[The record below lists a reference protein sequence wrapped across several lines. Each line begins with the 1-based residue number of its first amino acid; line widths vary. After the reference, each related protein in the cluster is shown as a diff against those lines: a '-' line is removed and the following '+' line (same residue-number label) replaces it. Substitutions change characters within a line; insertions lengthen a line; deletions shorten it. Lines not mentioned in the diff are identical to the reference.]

1 MYLDGLPENFLKLVS
16 VEGFSGTHPNL
27 TKIIKADVLF
37 QATVLKSF
45 PEKNKA
51 ILRIANKKIMVE
63 TQQPLKPGDVL
74 LLRGDKTTSVPKLKI
89 ISDTKSINLN
99 LLNIQDKTQM
109 SSVNNYDNYSQKNS
123 VTPNIR
129 KNSNSIHARVENK
142 AIVPDDLEVSIKNN
156 NLISGQKIKASIV
169 DISSKNTA
177 IVKYQDKFLTAH
189 FVDKPP
195 KIGTVI
201 KFVVT
206 QYKEKFRLVA
216 QESISLKV
224 EASDIKDLLPF
235 KEPFGKMVKQLMSL
249 INSPVFETLI
259 KSDSSLIKRLVKTLN
274 LLSPHIKFDDSPQL
288 KNIFNGKNLKEQID
302 FSGINYES
310 KVKHI
315 FEGKAPFQIPSKLNM
330 DLKYQLLDLLNT
342 IGPST
347 QESGN
352 NFDQRRPLMDIL
364 NKVRHAVDNIELH
377 QLTNQLA
384 RQESQPIVIQ
394 VPDPI
399 NVNKTIK
406 VYIKPTED
414 SEGNSKQE
422 KERVLLVFFLKMS
435 ALGNLRVDAQVF
447 KDSVSIKI
455 KVENINVA
463 KFIDSKLAEFS
474 SSLKDLGSKVH
485 ATCSVIPI
493 IEDDIASD
501 LNQLLINDDKRLVD
515 LTT

>member
-1 MYLDGLPENFLKLVS
+1 MYLDRLPENFLKLVS
-16 VEGFSGTHPNL
+16 VEGFSGSHSSL
-27 TKIIKADVLF
+27 TKFIKTDVLF

-51 ILRIANKKIMVE
+51 IIGIANKKIMVE
-63 TQQPLKPGDVL
+63 TQQPLKPGEVL

-89 ISDTKSINLN
+89 ITDAKSINLN
-99 LLNIQDKTQM
+99 LLKIQDKTQI
-109 SSVNNYDNYSQKNS
+109 SSVNNYD
-123 VTPNIR
+123 
-129 KNSNSIHARVENK
+129 
-142 AIVPDDLEVSIKNN
+142 
-156 NLISGQKIKASIV
+156 
-169 DISSKNTA
+169 
-177 IVKYQDKFLTAH
+177 
-189 FVDKPP
+189 
-195 KIGTVI
+195 
-201 KFVVT
+201 
-206 QYKEKFRLVA
+206 LVA
-216 QESISLKV
+216 QESISSKIV

-235 KEPFGKMVKQLMSL
+235 KEPFGKMIKNLKSL
-249 INSPVFETLI
+249 IDSPVFETFI
-259 KSDSSLIKRLVKTLN
+259 KSDSLLIKRLVKTLN
-274 LLSPHIKFDDSPQL
+274 LLSPLIKPGVSPQPQ
-288 KNIFNGKNLKEQID
+288 KIFNSKNLKEQIE

-315 FEGKAPFQIPSKLNM
+315 FEGKVPFQIPSKLNM

-342 IGPST
+342 IEPSI

-352 NFDQRRPLMDIL
+352 NFEQRRPLMDIIKQL
-364 NKVRHAVDNIELH
+364 RHAVDNIELH

-384 RQESQPIVIQ
+384 RQENQPIVIQ

-399 NVNKTIK
+399 NFDKTIK

-414 SEGNSKQE
+414 SEENSKQE
-422 KERVLLVFFLKMS
+422 KEGVLLVFFLNMS

-447 KDSVSIKI
+447 KESVSIKI

-485 ATCSVIPI
+485 ATCCVIPVI
-493 IEDDIASD
+493 KDDIASE
-501 LNQLLINDDKRLVD
+501 LNQLLIDDDKRLVD

>member
-1 MYLDGLPENFLKLVS
+1 
-16 VEGFSGTHPNL
+16 
-27 TKIIKADVLF
+27 
-37 QATVLKSF
+37 
-45 PEKNKA
+45 
-51 ILRIANKKIMVE
+51 
-63 TQQPLKPGDVL
+63 
-74 LLRGDKTTSVPKLKI
+74 
-89 ISDTKSINLN
+89 
-99 LLNIQDKTQM
+99 M
-109 SSVNNYDNYSQKNS
+109 SSVNNNDNYSQKNS
-123 VTPNIR
+123 ITPNVR
-129 KNSNSIHARVENK
+129 ENSNSVHTRVDIQT
-142 AIVPDDLEVSIKNN
+142 IVPDDIEVSIKNN
-156 NLISGQKIKASIV
+156 NLFSGQKIKASVV
-169 DISSKNTA
+169 DILSKNTA
-177 IVKYQDKFLTAH
+177 IVKYRDKYLTAH

-195 KIGTVI
+195 NIGTDI
-201 KFVVT
+201 KFIVT
-206 QYKEKFRLVA
+206 QHGEKFRLVA
-216 QESISLKV
+216 QESISSNIV

-235 KEPFGKMVKQLMSL
+235 KEPLGKMIKNIKSL
-249 INSPVFETLI
+249 INSPVFETFIKPDSLLI
-259 KSDSSLIKRLVKTLN
+259 TRLVKTLN
-274 LLSPHIKFDDSPQL
+274 LLSPHIKPDGSPQPH
-288 KNIFNGKNLKEQID
+288 KIFNSNNLKEQID
-302 FSGINYES
+302 LSGINYES

-315 FEGKAPFQIPSKLNM
+315 FEGKVPFQIPSKLNM

-342 IGPST
+342 IEPSA
-347 QESGN
+347 QESEN
-352 NFDQRRPLMDIL
+352 NFDQRRPLMGIIKKL
-364 NKVRHAVDNIELH
+364 RHVVDNIELH